1 MKTQIYLNGFAAGKC
16 LQAAGLRPDMNKED
30 DREWLDGY
38 REGVA
43 AKRRRNF
50 KPYEY
55 ASPYGADDRRSHSR

>member
-16 LQAAGLRPDMNKED
+16 LQAAGLRPPMNHKD
-30 DREWLDGY
+30 DKDWLDGY

-50 KPYEY
+50 RPCEY
-55 ASPYGADDRRSHSR
+55 DGPYGSDDRRSHSR